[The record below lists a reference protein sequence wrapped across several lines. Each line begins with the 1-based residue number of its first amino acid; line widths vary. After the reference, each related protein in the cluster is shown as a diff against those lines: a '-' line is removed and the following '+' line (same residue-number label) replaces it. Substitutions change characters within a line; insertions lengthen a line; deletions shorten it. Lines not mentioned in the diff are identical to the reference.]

1 MFENN
6 KFLRFLFKFLV
17 ILIII
22 KLIFKIVNFSFP
34 FKINIIN
41 FKFFEINKKYIEA
54 NDKNYKY
61 KRIKFNDISNI
72 KIEDSAKITL
82 KENNDSDEILIRYYD
97 CDDLKY
103 DIDVKNDTLMLKNL
117 NLEHKYKNLY
127 LKVLL
132 PKKFLKNIDINNIN
146 GDIDIKIDK
155 SDKLIIKNENGE
167 INVKINSK
175 ILEIKNKNGNIKISN
190 NIDNIKIRIINGDID
205 FTGISKDL
213 NINNV
218 NGNINFTG
226 ISNDLNTDSINGNV
240 NCKIKGKKNDYNIDL
255 STFNGSKKIYNN
267 SEKIDCEKEINNS
280 QNTNKKI
287 KAKTVNGNILI
298 EFL

>member
-22 KLIFKIVNFSFP
+22 KLIFKIVDFSFA
-34 FKINIIN
+34 FKINNRN
-41 FKFFEINKKYIEA
+41 FKFFEISKKYIEA

-61 KRIKFNDISNI
+61 KRINFNDISNI
-72 KIEDSAKITL
+72 KIEDSAKIIL

-103 DIDVKNDTLMLKNL
+103 DIDVENDTLMLKNL

-175 ILEIKNKNGNIKISN
+175 ILEIKNINGNIKISD
-190 NIDNIKIRIINGDID
+190 NIDNINIKTINGD
-205 FTGISKDL
+205 
-213 NINNV
+213 
-218 NGNINFTG
+218 INFTG
-226 ISNDLNTDSINGNV
+226 ISNGLNTDSINGNV

-287 KAKTVNGNILI
+287 KAKTVNGNISI

>member
-22 KLIFKIVNFSFP
+22 KLIFKIVDFSFA
-34 FKINIIN
+34 FKIINRN
-41 FKFFEINKKYIEA
+41 FKFFEINKKYVEA

-61 KRIKFNDISNI
+61 KRINFNDISNI

-103 DIDVKNDTLMLKNL
+103 DIDVENDTLMLKNL

-175 ILEIKNKNGNIKISN
+175 ILEIKNINGNIKISN
-190 NIDNIKIRIINGDID
+190 NIDNINIKTINGD
-205 FTGISKDL
+205 
-213 NINNV
+213 
-218 NGNINFTG
+218 INFTG
-226 ISNDLNTDSINGNV
+226 ILNDLNTDSINGNV

-267 SEKIDCEKEINNS
+267 SEKIDCGKEINNS

-287 KAKTVNGNILI
+287 KAKTVNGNISI

>member
-1 MFENN
+1 MFDNN
-6 KFLRFLFKFLV
+6 KFLRFLFKFVV

-22 KLIFKIVNFSFP
+22 KLIFKIVDFSFA
-34 FKINIIN
+34 FKIINRN

-61 KRIKFNDISNI
+61 KRISFNDISNI

-103 DIDVKNDTLMLKNL
+103 DIDVENDTLMLKNL

-155 SDKLIIKNENGE
+155 SDKLIIENGNGE

-175 ILEIKNKNGNIKISN
+175 ILEIKNINGNIKISN
-190 NIDNIKIRIINGDID
+190 NIDNINIKNINGD
-205 FTGISKDL
+205 
-213 NINNV
+213 
-218 NGNINFTG
+218 INFTG
-226 ISNDLNTDSINGNV
+226 ISKDLNTDSINGNV

-287 KAKTVNGNILI
+287 KAKTVNGNISI